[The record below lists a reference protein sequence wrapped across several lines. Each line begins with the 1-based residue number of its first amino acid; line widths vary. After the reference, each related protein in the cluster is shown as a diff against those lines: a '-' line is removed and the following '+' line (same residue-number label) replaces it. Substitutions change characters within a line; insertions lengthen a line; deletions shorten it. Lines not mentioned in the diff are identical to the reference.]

1 MPQITDRRWVE
12 VDLDKLRANYRAIEG
27 ILRPGCQLMAV
38 VKANA
43 YGVGMLPAARAFG
56 PGMPAFSAWQ
66 AFGKRTP

>member
-1 MPQITDRRWVE
+1 MPQITDRCWVE

-38 VKANA
+38 VKA
-43 YGVGMLPAARAFG
+43 MLMASACFPPPARLRTWDAG
-56 PGMPAFSAWQ
+56 FSAWQ